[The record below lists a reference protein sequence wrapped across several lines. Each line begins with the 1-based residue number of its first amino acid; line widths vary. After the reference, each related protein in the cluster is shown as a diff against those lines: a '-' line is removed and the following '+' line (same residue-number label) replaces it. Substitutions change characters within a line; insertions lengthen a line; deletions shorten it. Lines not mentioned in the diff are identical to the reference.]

1 MMTIDEMRWIKSELI
16 LQGNI
21 DTDVEWNK
29 YIEKVKQNRPLD
41 EVVEEFWEQMSDM
54 LHKINQE
61 YANLCVFA
69 RFYIMH
75 SRRVTDTK

>member
-1 MMTIDEMRWIKSELI
+1 MMTIDEIRRIKSELI

-29 YIEKVKQNRPLD
+29 YVEKTKQNRPLD
-41 EVVEEFWEQMSDM
+41 EVVEEFWEQMSDI

-61 YANLCVFA
+61 NAHADRN
-69 RFYIMH
+69 R
-75 SRRVTDTK
+75 

>member
-21 DTDVEWNK
+21 NTDVEWNK
-29 YIEKVKQNRPLD
+29 YIEKTKQNRPLD
-41 EVVEEFWEQMSDM
+41 EVVEEFWEQMSDI

-61 YANLCVFA
+61 YANA
-69 RFYIMH
+69 DRN
-75 SRRVTDTK
+75 S

>member
-1 MMTIDEMRWIKSELI
+1 MMTIDEMHWIKSELI

-41 EVVEEFWEQMSDM
+41 EVVEEFWEQMSDI
-54 LHKINQE
+54 LHKLNQE
-61 YANLCVFA
+61 YANA
-69 RFYIMH
+69 DRN
-75 SRRVTDTK
+75 R

>member
-29 YIEKVKQNRPLD
+29 YIETVKQNRPLD
-41 EVVEEFWEQMSDM
+41 EVVEEFWEKMSDL
-54 LHKINQE
+54 LHKINKE
-61 YANLCVFA
+61 YANA
-69 RFYIMH
+69 DRN
-75 SRRVTDTK
+75 R

>member
-29 YIEKVKQNRPLD
+29 YIEKAKQNRFLD
-41 EVVEEFWEQMSDM
+41 EVVETFWEQMSDM

-61 YANLCVFA
+61 YANA
-69 RFYIMH
+69 DRN
-75 SRRVTDTK
+75 S

>member
-16 LQGNI
+16 LQGNV

-29 YIEKVKQNRPLD
+29 YIEKTKQNRPLD
-41 EVVEEFWEQMSDM
+41 EVVEEFWEHMSDI

-61 YANLCVFA
+61 YANA
-69 RFYIMH
+69 DRN
-75 SRRVTDTK
+75 R